1 MAEKAECG
9 SSTSQIEAR
18 VEGCYRV
25 SDLAEDCVK
34 AASRCVS
41 VLLRIAKESTV
52 SGWSWVFEWLQ

>member
-1 MAEKAECG
+1 MAKKAECG

-34 AASRCVS
+34 AASRGVN
-41 VLLRIAKESTV
+41 VLLRLISQR
-52 SGWSWVFEWLQ
+52 SLQ

>member
-34 AASRCVS
+34 AASRSAAVYINL
-41 VLLRIAKESTV
+41 LLRLLPQRR
-52 SGWSWVFEWLQ
+52 LQ